1 MHGTKLLQ
9 LVKTLSKKELKAF
22 TKYLKANYASSASLV
37 KLFEHI
43 ESFYGDWESSD
54 LQLDHVSTALKQ
66 ANNTK
71 AISNKSSDLYKILL
85 DYLVKKELDTEEYT
99 FEKNTIILGIL
110 EKRNLDKLRAQ
121 KWNAIKKAFD
131 QNKKVDSWTPV
142 KEIQINE
149 LNYYKKIGNKYDASN
164 KTLRDSIE
172 LLHQFELGLK
182 SKYACE
188 ILYRSQFLTSP
199 HDEKL
204 YSFILNT
211 VPSPDN
217 FFQHIFHTLFKTL
230 YTSSLPLYRET
241 FQLLKDS
248 DGKISEKD
256 KQIIFLHLINFSA
269 KQSRKNQQP
278 YGTELLALFKFGLET
293 KILVKDQQI
302 TRVRF
307 HNIVD
312 VACKTGDIEFGRNFI
327 RDYQKYLPTN
337 QIADTVILAK
347 AIISFAE
354 KDFEGVQERLS
365 RMNFKYVDEKFRAQ
379 SLILSSFFELQ
390 GNSSTTWDK
399 CHAFKAFLDRKN
411 THIGKNFLAGYRTYI
426 NTIEKLMREELEKSE
441 IQRYI
446 VGADNIVMKFWL
458 LEKLKSYRKKY

>member
-1 MHGTKLLQ
+1 MHSTKLLQ

-22 TKYLKANYASSASLV
+22 TKYLKANYASSASLI

-43 ESFYGDWESSD
+43 ENFYEDWESPD
-54 LQLDHVSTALKQ
+54 LQLDQVSAALGQ
-66 ANNTK
+66 GENNK

-85 DYLVKKELDTEEYT
+85 DYLVKKELDTEEYK
-99 FEKNTIILGIL
+99 FEKDTIMLGIL
-110 EKRNLDKLRAQ
+110 ERRNLDKLRAQ
-121 KWNAIKKAFD
+121 KWTAIKKAFD
-131 QNKKVDSWTPV
+131 KNKKTDSWTPI

-164 KTLRDSIE
+164 KTLRDSLE
-172 LLHQFELGLK
+172 LLQQFELGLK

-211 VPSPDN
+211 VPNPDN
-217 FFQHIFHTLFKTL
+217 FFQNIFHTLFRTL
-230 YTSSLPLYRET
+230 YTSSLQLYRET

-248 DGKISEKD
+248 NGKISEKD

-269 KQSRKNQQP
+269 KQSRKNKQP
-278 YGTELLALFKFGLET
+278 YGSELLALFKFGLET

-312 VACKTGDIEFGRNFI
+312 VACKTGDIDFGKNFI
-327 RDYQKYLPTN
+327 RDYQKYLPNN
-337 QIADTVILAK
+337 QIVDTVILANT
-347 AIISFAE
+347 IISFAE
-354 KDFEGVQERLS
+354 KDFEEVQEKLS
-365 RMNFKYVDEKFRAQ
+365 KMNFKYIDEKFRAQ
-379 SLILSSFFELQ
+379 SLTLSSFYELQ

-411 THIGKNFLAGYRTYI
+411 TNIGKNFIAGYRTFI
-426 NTIEKLMREELEKSE
+426 NTIEKLMREEMKKSE
-441 IQRYI
+441 IKRYI
-446 VGADNIVMKFWL
+446 VAADNIVMRFWL